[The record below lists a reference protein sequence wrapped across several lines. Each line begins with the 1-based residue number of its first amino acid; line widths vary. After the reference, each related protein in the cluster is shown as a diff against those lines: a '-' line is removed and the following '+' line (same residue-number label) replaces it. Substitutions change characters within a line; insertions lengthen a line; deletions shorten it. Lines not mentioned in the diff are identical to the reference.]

1 MSIGDHLPS
10 RRDTCWML
18 AIGSLALG
26 LRLLY
31 AIQYASHPIGRLLWV
46 DEVAYWERAKAILG
60 GQWLPDRP
68 FYQDPLIHY
77 LLAAVMAVV
86 GSGVAGDPRGAGLP
100 GRADP
105 GRHLLGWPP
114 GLRPC
119 RGDPRG
125 IRAGDLRPVGLHGR
139 PAREGGLGRP
149 GRGPGPGLLGV
160 HGRTRPEHEVVRACR
175 WPVGR
180 LSLLRANALLVG
192 PIGVI
197 WWLACPGLPR
207 GRRPKGA
214 LGFLAGFVIVLAP
227 VSLVNLAVSRPHEFI
242 LTTWQG
248 GAMFYTGNGPEAS
261 GVGEPPFI
269 RRDPHL
275 EADDF
280 AAEAERR
287 AGRRLTPGEVS
298 SFWMSEGLR
307 QWRDAP
313 LASLRFLAFKLGL
326 LLNDLEVPDSQS
338 PDWVRLVAVPGL
350 GLAFLSFGWLVPWAA
365 IGLTRT
371 DRSPFWWFLST
382 STVVG
387 LITTAVFF
395 VLGRYRVPW
404 TPGLCAPRGGRGRRA
419 CPAGQGSVL
428 ARRGLRC
435 CSSPRR
441 CWRWPGGPKV
451 DPDPERWGYFQ
462 LALMVAYT
470 QGGDLDAAI
479 DALDDARAAASR
491 VAASTTLLAQGWIHN
506 QLAALVGRRWAET
519 SKAPESAL
527 TLARLAGAPSPKPRA
542 RRPFARPGRAQIS
555 PRVGPCGAS
564 AAAGGSAGSM
574 RTPRLAVAPSR
585 PTGGRRATRRPG
597 SRSPC
602 SPPIPDCWSPTP
614 RSVPSASGLP
624 ASSSTTSARDWTG
637 HARRRG
643 WSRRARSSQH
653 PSDET

>member
-1 MSIGDHLPS
+1 MPGALTPVVTYWVG
-10 RRDTCWML
+10 RRAFGLAEGILAGFAL
-18 AIGSLALG
+18 AIYGPLVFTDGQLEKEGLGALVAALAL
-26 LRLLY
+26 
-31 AIQYASHPIGRLLWV
+31 ACSAC
-46 DEVAYWERAKAILG
+46 
-60 GQWLPDRP
+60 
-68 FYQDPLIHY
+68 
-77 LLAAVMAVV
+77 MA
-86 GSGVAGDPRGAGLP
+86 
-100 GRADP
+100 
-105 GRHLLGWPP
+105 
-114 GLRPC
+114 
-119 RGDPRG
+119 
-125 IRAGDLRPVGLHGR
+125 
-139 PAREGGLGRP
+139 EP
-149 GRGPGPGLLGV
+149 GRGMRWSVLAGGLWG
-160 HGRTRPEHEVVRACR
+160 A
-175 WPVGR
+175 

-207 GRRPKGA
+207 ERRPKGA
-214 LGFLAGFVIVLAP
+214 LGFLAGFVVVLAP

-307 QWRDAP
+307 QWREAP

-338 PDWVRLVAVPGL
+338 PDWVRLVAAPGL

-371 DRSPFWWFLST
+371 DRGPFWWFLST
-382 STVVG
+382 TTVVG

-404 TPGLCAPRGGRGRRA
+404 TPGLALLGAAGAVELARQVKARRWRGVAWRVLLVAAP
-419 CPAGQGSVL
+419 VL
-428 ARRGLRC
+428 ALA
-435 CSSPRR
+435 
-441 CWRWPGGPKV
+441 WWPEV

-527 TLARLAGAPSPKPRA
+527 ALARLARTVPETHALAGRLLDQVEHDQPESRALWRERGGWWLGRQHEDPS
-542 RRPFARPGRAQIS
+542 
-555 PRVGPCGAS
+555 
-564 AAAGGSAGSM
+564 
-574 RTPRLAVAPSR
+574 
-585 PTGGRRATRRPG
+585 
-597 SRSPC
+597 
-602 SPPIPDCWSPTP
+602 
-614 RSVPSASGLP
+614 
-624 ASSSTTSARDWTG
+624 
-637 HARRRG
+637 ARRRAIEAY
-643 WSRRARSSQH
+643 RRAEGDPSARVTLALLTADPGLLVPDPAIRPERIRLARILIDHQRRGLDRSRATSRLEASGSLLQH
-653 PSDET
+653 PGDET